1 MNKEFKIPDPET
13 RARDIANLR
22 EACRQLDITNLMLDE
37 VIALVDAHLLKQPQS
52 RFSFKSDLLS
62 TEQIES

>member
-52 RFSFKSDLLS
+52 RFSSKSDLLS

>member
-22 EACRQLDITNLMLDE
+22 KACRQLDITNLMLDE

-52 RFSFKSDLLS
+52 RFSSKSDRLQS
-62 TEQIES
+62 EQIES